1 MVVHALHQVTHQFGV
16 EERHREFKQ
25 FDEKVGNQRNIDSHT
40 DMQQNPSADKVDR
53 SATDGQHQLPQQDEV
68 DKVQI
73 LMDDAHI
80 YNRLREKWKDKLQQT
95 AH

>member
-1 MVVHALHQVTHQFGV
+1 MKKSETNEILI
-16 EERHREFKQ
+16 RILICSKIHRRIK
-25 FDEKVGNQRNIDSHT
+25 
-40 DMQQNPSADKVDR
+40 
-53 SATDGQHQLPQQDEV
+53 LPQQDEV

-80 YNRLREKWKDKLQQT
+80 YNRLREEWKDKLQQT